1 MRMAQ
6 KAAKKNFQTWM
17 RKVRLK
23 WTSHLPAMS
32 LKIQKLK
39 MTMSRTKMMKRWNHL
54 MQMTN
59 STLEM
64 PKMTLPA
71 KPKRSHSQTKKKL
84 PLMVHVK
91 PATTTRKKLIEMK

>member
-1 MRMAQ
+1 MAKVNQMTRMAQ

-39 MTMSRTKMMKRWNHL
+39 MTMSRTKMMKR
-54 MQMTN
+54 
-59 STLEM
+59 
-64 PKMTLPA
+64 
-71 KPKRSHSQTKKKL
+71 
-84 PLMVHVK
+84 
-91 PATTTRKKLIEMK
+91 